1 MLLLDIKGFEYGPIA
16 EHFFHFNLTTIPR
29 KYNAF

>member
-1 MLLLDIKGFEYGPIA
+1 MLPPDIKGIVYDTYA
-16 EHFFHFNLTTIPR
+16 EHFFHFNLTTIHR